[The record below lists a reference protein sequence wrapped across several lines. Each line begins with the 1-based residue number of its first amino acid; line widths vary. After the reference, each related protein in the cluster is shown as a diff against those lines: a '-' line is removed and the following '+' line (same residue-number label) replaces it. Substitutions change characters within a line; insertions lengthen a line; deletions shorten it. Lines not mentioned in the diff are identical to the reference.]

1 MAEKLIFWASRPRTG
16 GVWEYFKYNTEKNV
30 SECIVELSDK
40 RYENK
45 LEDATKQTLKPL
57 KPLAILSQDQVY
69 NS

>member
-1 MAEKLIFWASRPRTG
+1 MAGKLIFWGSRPKTS

-30 SECIVELSDK
+30 GECIVELSDK

-57 KPLAILSQDQVY
+57 KPLAVLSQDQVY